1 MKKSDLKGA
10 YVKINLDNIVHNYHE
25 VRDLFDEQVTVS
37 CVVKSDAYGHGEGEV
52 VKTLIEEGLGFIC
65 VSTVYEAIRLRKQF
79 PDIQILI
86 LGYTPT
92 YLLPQVMTYELIQT
106 ISSIEEAEALSDLA
120 MENSDH
126 HEIHIHIKINTGMN
140 RLGFDVEKPE
150 EILRLKNFDGIS
162 IDGIFS
168 HLHSSDSLDK
178 TKAMKQIQ
186 VFSDLIQH
194 LEEGHMQVG
203 TKHILNSG
211 GIIDLTDHHMD
222 MVRQGIMLY
231 GLYPSQTVD
240 HHKVHLKECMEMIS
254 YIASIRKISPGQ
266 GVSYGHTFIAKKPM
280 TIATVNMGYSDGLFR
295 HLSNLGQ
302 VIISDQRRPIVGRV
316 CMNMFMVDI
325 TGMEDV
331 HVEDPVIIFGASD
344 HEHISIDETAKRA
357 GTISYDIVCRSG
369 YSLPRV
375 YERFGQ
381 IMKVEEPMLIENRKA
396 KMEEHYVS

>member
-10 YVKINLDNIVHNYHE
+10 YVKINLDNIAHNYHE
-25 VRDLFDEQVTVS
+25 VKDLFDDQVTVS
-37 CVVKSDAYGHGEGEV
+37 CVVKSDAYGHGESEV
-52 VKTLIEEGLGFIC
+52 VKTLVEEGLGFIC
-65 VSTVYEAIRLRKQF
+65 VSTVYEAIRLRNQF

-86 LGYTPT
+86 LGYTPR
-92 YLLPQVMTYELIQT
+92 YLLSQVMTYDLIQT
-106 ISSIEEAEALSDLA
+106 ISSLEEAQALSELTRKG
-120 MENSDH
+120 SDH
-126 HEIHIHIKINTGMN
+126 HDIHIHIKVNTGMN
-140 RLGFDVEKPE
+140 RLGFDVNEPE
-150 EILRLKNFDGIS
+150 EILRLQNFAGIS

-168 HLHSSDSLDK
+168 HLHSSDASDK
-178 TKAMKQIQ
+178 TKAMNQIQ
-186 VFSDLIQH
+186 AFRDLIQY
-194 LEEGHMQVG
+194 LEVNQMQVG

-222 MVRQGIMLY
+222 MVRQGIILY

-254 YIASIRKISPGQ
+254 YIAAIRKISPGQ
-266 GVSYGHTFIAKKPM
+266 GVSYGHSFIAKKPM
-280 TIATVNMGYSDGLFR
+280 TIATVNLGYSDGLFR
-295 HLSNLGQ
+295 HLSNVGQ
-302 VIISDQRRPIVGRV
+302 VIIGDQRRPIVGRV
-316 CMNMFMVDI
+316 CMNMFMVDV
-325 TGMEDV
+325 TGMEDI

-344 HEHISIDETAKRA
+344 HEHISIDETANMA

-381 IMKVEEPMLIENRKA
+381 IVKVEEPMMFENKKA